1 MAKIDLQDSQW
12 CDMVFEGRN
21 KEYGAYN
28 LRKHY
33 SRFTTRA
40 IIIAIFGFA
49 LCTYAPILASILK
62 GKNADNVVEVDLET
76 ELANVELEQPEE
88 LPPPPPDIP
97 PPPPAVKEVKFTPP
111 EVVPQEE
118 VTEEDIPPPAETIA
132 EDVLLGDETRD
143 GLSKFDVPID
153 APEDGEGDEIVGNV
167 VDDKVYSF
175 ASIEKKPQF
184 PGGNDKIMSYVA
196 KNFRYPAIARENNI
210 QGTVYVQFTIEKD
223 GSVSSVKA
231 VRGGDLGGG
240 LAEEAVRVVQ
250 SMPDWTPGEQ
260 NGQKVKVSY
269 TLPIFARLQQ

>member
-1 MAKIDLQDSQW
+1 MAKIDLQDSRW

-28 LRKHY
+28 LRRHY
-33 SRFTTRA
+33 SRFATRA
-40 IIIAIFGFA
+40 IIFAIVGFA
-49 LCTYAPILASILK
+49 LCTYAPILASIIK
-62 GKNADNVVEVDLET
+62 GRNADNVVQVDLES
-76 ELANVELEQPEE
+76 ELANVEIEQPEE

-111 EVVPQEE
+111 EIVPQEE
-118 VTEEDIPPPAETIA
+118 VREEDIPPPAETIEA
-132 EDVLLGDETRD
+132 DVLLGDETRE

-153 APEDGEGDEIVGNV
+153 APEDGEGDAIVGEV

-184 PGGNDKIMSYVA
+184 PGGNDKILSYIG
-196 KNFRYPAIARENNI
+196 KNFNYPAIARENNI

-223 GSVSSVKA
+223 GSVSNVKA
-231 VRGGDLGGG
+231 VRGQDLGGG
-240 LAEEAVRVVQ
+240 LAEEAVRVVKD
-250 SMPDWTPGEQ
+250 MPNWTPGEQ

>member
-1 MAKIDLQDSQW
+1 MAKIDLQDSRW

-33 SRFTTRA
+33 SGFATRA
-40 IIIAIFGFA
+40 IIFAIVGFA
-49 LCTYAPILASILK
+49 LCTYAPILASIIK
-62 GKNADNVVEVDLET
+62 GKNADNVVQVDLES
-76 ELANVELEQPEE
+76 ELANVEIEQPEE
-88 LPPPPPDIP
+88 LPPPPPEIP
-97 PPPPAVKEVKFTPP
+97 PPPPAVKEVRFTPP
-111 EVVPQEE
+111 EIVPQEE
-118 VTEEDIPPPAETIA
+118 VREEDIPPPAETIA
-132 EDVLLGDETRD
+132 EDVLLGDETRE

-184 PGGNDKIMSYVA
+184 PGGNDKIMSYIGN
-196 KNFRYPAIARENNI
+196 NFNYPAIARENNI

-223 GSVSSVKA
+223 GSVSNVKA
-231 VRGGDLGGG
+231 VRGQDLGGG
-240 LAEEAVRVVQ
+240 LADEAVRVVQ
-250 SMPDWTPGEQ
+250 DMPNWTPGEQ

>member
-1 MAKIDLQDSQW
+1 MAKIDLQDSEW

-33 SRFTTRA
+33 SRFSTRA
-40 IIIAIFGFA
+40 IIIAILGFA
-49 LCTYAPILASILK
+49 LCTYVPILASIISER
-62 GKNADNVVEVDLET
+62 NADKNVDVDLET
-76 ELANVELEQPEE
+76 ELANVEIEQPEE

-111 EVVPQEE
+111 EIVPQEE
-118 VTEEDIPPPAETIA
+118 VKEEDIPPPAETI
-132 EDVLLGDETRD
+132 EKDVILGDETKE
-143 GLSKFDVPID
+143 GLSKFDVPLD
-153 APEDGEGDEIVGNV
+153 APEDGEGDEIVGEV
-167 VDDKVYSF
+167 VDDKVYAF

-184 PGGNDKIMSYVA
+184 PGGNDKILAYVG
-196 KNFRYPAIARENNI
+196 KNFRYPAVARENNI

-231 VRGGDLGGG
+231 VRGQDLGGG

-250 SMPDWTPGEQ
+250 NMPAWTPGEQ
-260 NGQKVKVSY
+260 NGRKVKVSY
-269 TLPIFARLQQ
+269 TLPIFCRLQQ